1 MDITRFIPCLIKT
14 ATNSLRRAKAYYAG
28 EVKGEGV
35 YQHHHVTLYGTTV
48 DIIREDSYDFKG
60 NIDGIRLNFFF
71 PMGDYEISFYLT
83 TADDPS
89 SIKERI
95 FRAVNARLIETRK
108 FVDQAEEFRNELL
121 PEIEE

>member
-1 MDITRFIPCLIKT
+1 MDIARFVPCLIKT
-14 ATNSLRRAKAYYAG
+14 ATNTLRRAKTLYAN
-28 EVKGEGV
+28 EVKEEAV
-35 YQHHHVTLYGTTV
+35 YQHNQVTLYGTKV

-89 SIKERI
+89 IIKERI
-95 FRAVNARLIETRK
+95 FRAVNARLIEARK

-121 PEIEE
+121 LEIEE